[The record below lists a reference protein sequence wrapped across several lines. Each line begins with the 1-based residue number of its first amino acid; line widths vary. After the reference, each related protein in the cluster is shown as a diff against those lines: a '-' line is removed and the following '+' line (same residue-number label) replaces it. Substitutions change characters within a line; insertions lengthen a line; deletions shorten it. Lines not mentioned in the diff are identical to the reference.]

1 MDKCELERAR
11 GLEKI
16 QNFIWDFDGTLFDTY
31 GYTIDC
37 FCAAVRAVGGEPDEA
52 KVYELMMENIGA
64 AFAWYNT
71 EKGLDYEALRAE
83 YHRIHRWDPVSQGG
97 PFPYARELLRIICE
111 SGRKNFMFTHRN
123 TDVYTLMGYWETLEY
138 FTDIV
143 TLADGVAP
151 KPSPEAVELIVAR
164 NGLDKSKTVMVGDR
178 ELDIL
183 SGARAGVLTCHVT
196 NGKPYKNCSCDF
208 RISSLRAIYAVLGG
222 KCV

>member
-31 GYTIDC
+31 SYTIPC

-111 SGRKNFMFTHRN
+111 SGRKNFMFTHRK
-123 TDVYTLMGYWETLEY
+123 LM
-138 FTDIV
+138 FTVRKHMFMGFELMFIV
-143 TLADGVAP
+143 
-151 KPSPEAVELIVAR
+151 
-164 NGLDKSKTVMVGDR
+164 R
-178 ELDIL
+178 ELNF
-183 SGARAGVLTCHVT
+183 SR
-196 NGKPYKNCSCDF
+196 YKENSFC
-208 RISSLRAIYAVLGG
+208 
-222 KCV
+222 

>member
-11 GLEKI
+11 GLENI

-37 FCAAVRAVGGEPDEA
+37 FCAAARAVGGEPDEA

-123 TDVYTLMGYWETLEY
+123 TDVYTLMGYWETLE
-138 FTDIV
+138 
-143 TLADGVAP
+143 
-151 KPSPEAVELIVAR
+151 LIAAR